1 MLSLNKTTLSVL
13 LVLGIFSST
22 AFALEVPRG
31 GAYDK
36 RVKFISYNH
45 EQVVK
50 LIGHYGY
57 STDIQ
62 FAPGENVTNI
72 AMGDPDAW
80 EVAPVENHIFIKPT
94 GEQATTNMTVLT
106 DRRVY
111 TFDLSAT
118 GKKTGDMY
126 FQVNFRYPQDEA
138 ARRVAEEDSRRLKE
152 RMNEKAPNAWTNWN
166 YWVFGS
172 REVSPWRAY
181 DDGRF
186 TYFKFSGNTSIP
198 AIYIKHADGS
208 ETLLNPTMDSDHP
221 DTMIVEKVAPRFVL
235 RNGKYIANVYNE
247 SFNPHGL
254 INTSGTTSPGVKR
267 VIKGGAQ

>member
-1 MLSLNKTTLSVL
+1 
-13 LVLGIFSST
+13 
-22 AFALEVPRG
+22 
-31 GAYDK
+31 
-36 RVKFISYNH
+36 
-45 EQVVK
+45 
-50 LIGHYGY
+50 
-57 STDIQ
+57 
-62 FAPGENVTNI
+62 
-72 AMGDPDAW
+72 
-80 EVAPVENHIFIKPT
+80 
-94 GEQATTNMTVLT
+94 
-106 DRRVY
+106 
-111 TFDLSAT
+111 
-118 GKKTGDMY
+118 
-126 FQVNFRYPQDEA
+126 
-138 ARRVAEEDSRRLKE
+138 

>member
-138 ARRVAEEDSRRLKE
+138 ARRVAEEDARRLKE
-152 RMNEKAPNAWTNWN
+152 RMNEKAPNA
-166 YWVFGS
+166 
-172 REVSPWRAY
+172 
-181 DDGRF
+181 
-186 TYFKFSGNTSIP
+186 
-198 AIYIKHADGS
+198 
-208 ETLLNPTMDSDHP
+208 
-221 DTMIVEKVAPRFVL
+221 
-235 RNGKYIANVYNE
+235 
-247 SFNPHGL
+247 
-254 INTSGTTSPGVKR
+254 
-267 VIKGGAQ
+267 